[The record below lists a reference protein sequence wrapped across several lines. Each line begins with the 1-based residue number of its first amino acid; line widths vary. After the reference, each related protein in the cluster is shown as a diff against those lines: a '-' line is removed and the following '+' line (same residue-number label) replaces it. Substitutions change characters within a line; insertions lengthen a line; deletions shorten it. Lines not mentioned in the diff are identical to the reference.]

1 MKFTGNLVLSAVI
14 SAALCTLLAT
24 SAEAQTHV
32 FSAAK
37 LQNEPYRPLT
47 AVKAGK
53 DVPASPDPLVSYRW
67 KRTGADD
74 DLQIY
79 LLKPCTMTSDTP
91 EAFSVRRQA
100 PDIDV
105 TVSSPCDLMFDFG
118 RVSAGWLEFECDNLS
133 GQVECSISEFNEP
146 AVFNAGSRHPR
157 KTLVPARYGKVF
169 RLELNDELYE
179 GVRYAWIHVRSVDKP
194 LRIKNVRL
202 VCQARPANYEG
213 SFDTDDPML
222 NRIWYTAAYTVRL
235 NFLKD
240 YFGAILMERSDRFS
254 WTGDAHTSQAA
265 SLVAFGNYE
274 FVRKNLLHTADQSN
288 GILSYP
294 LYWVQSLVDYYL
306 YTGDGE
312 LLSQLCDNAC
322 AKLDDALE
330 HFDDPRSPAFY
341 GWDERLGAGFE
352 DPGCPESRMAL
363 KMLTIQTT
371 GRFASAMAASG
382 REDLARKYS
391 TLAEAKARPY
401 LSSPEVF
408 GEYDIFALSD
418 AINAGAVP
426 SSLWNEI
433 WQRTYSDRLQRVS
446 YSPFNQY
453 FVLNAM
459 ARMGRHA
466 EAMNTIDDCWGGQ
479 IRYGA
484 TTFFEVFRPSW
495 NLCSL
500 GENDA
505 PVNNQCGYT
514 SLTHPWSAGV
524 AKWLTE
530 EVLGVKP
537 ETPGFGTFS
546 VTPHLTSGLS
556 RVSGD
561 VPTPKGIIRFSLD
574 VREGTSCL
582 VVPDG
587 TRAILSLP
595 LMGCR
600 DLKVTLDGKP
610 LAAEAFTPTHAR
622 FPEIGPGSH
631 SLVIDYPAEPLSAK
645 ADEALEYA
653 IPATAVSEDSL
664 TGGNWKGVYGSKGYC
679 LFSYDGPGADRI
691 LLPAGC
697 RGITLGKQTPCHWAA
712 ETSDPRALVS
722 NREGDGSRS
731 LGAVVTGDPA
741 PCMQTMTIDVD
752 YRTASPYRLT
762 LYFVDWDKAGRRSA
776 IELFDLS
783 TRRLL
788 SPVHMVR
795 DYSGG
800 RYVTFEVDRPV
811 RVRICQVRGTN
822 AAVSALFLD

>member
-1 MKFTGNLVLSAVI
+1 
-14 SAALCTLLAT
+14 
-24 SAEAQTHV
+24 
-32 FSAAK
+32 
-37 LQNEPYRPLT
+37 
-47 AVKAGK
+47 
-53 DVPASPDPLVSYRW
+53 
-67 KRTGADD
+67 
-74 DLQIY
+74 
-79 LLKPCTMTSDTP
+79 
-91 EAFSVRRQA
+91 
-100 PDIDV
+100 
-105 TVSSPCDLMFDFG
+105 
-118 RVSAGWLEFECDNLS
+118 
-133 GQVECSISEFNEP
+133 
-146 AVFNAGSRHPR
+146 
-157 KTLVPARYGKVF
+157 
-169 RLELNDELYE
+169 
-179 GVRYAWIHVRSVDKP
+179 
-194 LRIKNVRL
+194 
-202 VCQARPANYEG
+202 
-213 SFDTDDPML
+213 
-222 NRIWYTAAYTVRL
+222 
-235 NFLKD
+235 
-240 YFGAILMERSDRFS
+240 
-254 WTGDAHTSQAA
+254 
-265 SLVAFGNYE
+265 
-274 FVRKNLLHTADQSN
+274 
-288 GILSYP
+288 
-294 LYWVQSLVDYYL
+294 
-306 YTGDGE
+306 
-312 LLSQLCDNAC
+312 
-322 AKLDDALE
+322 
-330 HFDDPRSPAFY
+330 
-341 GWDERLGAGFE
+341 
-352 DPGCPESRMAL
+352 
-363 KMLTIQTT
+363 
-371 GRFASAMAASG
+371 
-382 REDLARKYS
+382 
-391 TLAEAKARPY
+391 
-401 LSSPEVF
+401 
-408 GEYDIFALSD
+408 
-418 AINAGAVP
+418 
-426 SSLWNEI
+426 
-433 WQRTYSDRLQRVS
+433 
-446 YSPFNQY
+446 
-453 FVLNAM
+453 M

-537 ETPGFGTFS
+537 EAPGFGTFS

-556 RVSGD
+556 RVSGN
-561 VPTPKGIIRFSLD
+561 VPTPKGIVSFSLD

-631 SLVIDYPAEPLSAK
+631 SLVIGYPSEPLSAK
-645 ADEALEYA
+645 ADEAFEYA
-653 IPATAVSEDSL
+653 IPASAVSEDSL
-664 TGGNWKGVYGSKGYC
+664 TGGDWKGVYGSKGYC

-697 RGITLGKQTPCHWAA
+697 KGITLGKQTACHWAA

-752 YRTASPYRLT
+752 YRTSSPYRLT
-762 LYFVDWDKAGRRSA
+762 LYFVDWDNAGRRSA
-776 IELFDLS
+776 IELFDLA